1 MAEQGF
7 VLDIDTTFLNNLR
20 MADKALAKSVMHAK
34 YLTTEFHNMVGK
46 TGPYAQQINAI
57 HNALAKLGSGS
68 KMDFSQGI
76 VKIST
81 DSIAAIDKIHL
92 LVNNLNKL
100 RQRSDELK
108 AHTSIGMFVDD
119 KDFHRVSALMQGLK
133 DAREMLRTG
142 KLELYETRDIAA
154 QIELYK
160 AAIKELTKTDEDRTK
175 DVIKEVNERIRQ
187 SEREAKAALK
197 NRDAYYTKTPAK
209 ALNFAEQAKS
219 LEELKRAYRY
229 LEQVRDR
236 MNPDTKTGQKNI
248 ANLNKAMAE
257 TKNRINS
264 IVESNAKLKGSF
276 DGTSKAALNF
286 AKQAKSLEELK
297 RAYRY
302 LEQARD
308 RINPDTRIGQER
320 IANLNKAMAETKN
333 KINNIAK
340 SNDNLKGS
348 FDRVSIAANQLKS
361 IMGAVFGLTA
371 IKNFASKL
379 ISVRGEFEMI
389 QKSLEVLLRSS
400 AKAEAI
406 WKNITSLALKS
417 PFKVQELATATKQM
431 AAYGIEADQ
440 LYHKTK
446 MLADISAGLGVEMSR
461 LILAYGQVKAANF
474 LRGTEL
480 RQFTE
485 AGIDMLGQLSA
496 YFTEIEGRAVT
507 TAEVFERI
515 SKRMVLF
522 EDVDQVLTRITSRG
536 GTFYKMQEEQSKTLR
551 GNISNL
557 KDEIALMFNEIGE
570 SNSGALL
577 FIVKMIRSIVEHW
590 RVWLPL
596 LTATVS
602 AFIAWKASGT
612 VLNGVLAVME
622 LRTKFLTARQRLL
635 QAGLKGVK
643 NAAISAGMAL
653 KVMSNSMNVTWWAKL
668 LQLIFTVVSA
678 LSALGAA
685 VSTSLSADS
694 TGSSETL
701 KIFEEES
708 AKLTELTGKIDKY
721 NAAID
726 ALEKSKAEQ
735 AKTDANSLSVQE
747 QLNILY
753 SERSAAVSELASI
766 NNDYVTSL
774 ANVLNSEKRLADPNN
789 PLSASKALA
798 KDMQEY
804 AGYVTAAADT
814 NFEKLNQAAADTVL
828 AYARGIEKF
837 GYITQEQ
844 LEANSKKAQEAY
856 EDQLFWYRV
865 GSGSYALKA
874 IDRYSEGETFL
885 GDSVFVAPQDDFSG
899 FQNFVKNVANPIEHT
914 IATVAAVEEAFGV
927 VQKAYSWIGD
937 EIFEASTGRSIFEAL
952 DEKKEI
958 ASYVSSLD
966 SLATE
971 LGPIIGVVEDL
982 FNVKPGDLADND
994 ELRKEVQRY
1003 FRNFLLTATEIDPEM
1018 KKIIQDRFASIMGF
1032 TWVDDGDEL
1041 EDWQKRYNGLLSS
1054 LIKSMGLTADAAIE
1068 LSSALNSIKYVDTKW
1083 DDKKKDL
1090 EEALKLNKEIIEAYE
1105 GYPAPYKSMTEKDQ
1119 TLLGHKGVATTFSGL
1134 DIPRLY
1140 TSSDYGKALQAKDV
1154 IELLLQFEKI
1164 DKETSE
1170 KNNYIKEIL
1179 KSMEDVHKA
1188 YKTMQKTMSD
1198 DVAIFGAWDR
1208 YGDVLSNALSKIGM
1222 SVDAFKE
1229 QFGDLASEDEFT
1241 QALEWLA
1248 TRAQDASERM
1258 DIQRVIGEYK
1268 WELIMEED
1276 AKSLR
1281 DITKQIDDLFT
1292 GYELSIELDK
1302 LNVPKDFAS
1311 SFFNVDITSLDQ
1323 LRSRVADVFTGIKD
1337 YNSSLVEASNSME
1350 TMFDGNVDLLN
1361 RKIIPAQKLAEKGW
1375 EDVGEGFET
1384 LFTQSYHIQDAGGET
1399 ITILAT
1405 PILPDGSV
1413 LSSEELEEYVTN
1425 TLQGTDIKATD
1436 AAGKGVVVHVGVEA
1450 DSDIQTSLDKWQ
1462 EAYYAKAM
1470 MGKDDIKEYED
1481 YLSKIDE
1488 LETKSQ
1494 QERLKKYVEYSK
1506 LAMGERAKILM
1517 GSVTEIED
1525 INKTFSLTNSLA
1537 LNKGLIGADVK
1548 NLLDQQGKSI
1558 RDIIDLSDTDLA
1570 SKWGFTTEQIS
1581 ALREFNSQ
1589 LLEQRDIAIEAS
1601 KAKSEEKMHAV
1612 EWDELKESSVFMSA
1626 MQDLDRVSSTA
1637 LDKLISNIQSLKSE
1651 WVNMPY
1657 SEVKEMVSYLEKLE
1671 SAKLAYDAPDEVIS
1685 NSKAAMAELKYTSGD
1700 EARDAMFAAEE
1711 QIALLNE
1718 ELAIVEMI
1726 ESRRQNNVTDEA
1738 IMNEL
1743 LSANIASE
1751 IAISNAMSRTSATVK
1766 SELKAQKDITSD
1778 ASKYLRLVKSILDAH
1793 KEKQKRLKDIKQVID
1808 KIFDGWDAVNS
1819 LFEEGSMS
1827 SEIANLT
1834 KGVSN
1839 IVFESLGMVEAF
1851 KAAKLGLKDGGTEAE
1866 IFGYKL
1872 NMAMGIIG
1880 WIVMAIQLIAKGLK
1894 FAFEMHDKKRQE
1906 QIDAEMEKLEKL
1918 QKEYEKLEKAIA
1930 DAYTATDLNKYT
1942 SLATKNLNDQIAS
1955 TKKLIAL
1962 EEDKKKSDDEAIKE
1976 WKDSIEDMEEQLE
1989 ELIAEKFSKATDGV
2003 LDDVL
2008 SATDGFVNAWHD
2020 AFKET
2025 GDGISGLQ
2033 DEFNEMFANILK
2045 RQASLT
2051 LISPMIEQ
2059 FKGELE
2065 RYMQDSVLSE
2075 NEALALRDFWDSLVP
2090 RMNDSLK
2097 TYFDIFSDI
2106 LEVDYGELSGLE
2118 KGIQGMTEDQ
2128 AEVLASYWNSCRF
2141 MLSSIDNNLASL
2153 ASHVLTGG
2161 NAANPMLVELKE
2173 HTRLLESIDARIAS
2187 IIGIG
2192 GMSSHSLSYIR
2203 VNDA

>member
-1 MAEQGF
+1 MAEQGY
-7 VLDIDTTFLNNLR
+7 VLGIDTEFLNNLR
-20 MADKALAKSVMHAK
+20 MADAALAKSVTHTK
-34 YLTTEFHNMVGK
+34 YLTNEFQNMVGK
-46 TGPYAQQINAI
+46 TGPYAQQISAI
-57 HNALAKLGSGS
+57 QNALAKLGAGS

-81 DSIAAIDKIHL
+81 DAMTATDKIYL
-92 LVNNLNKL
+92 LMHNINKL
-100 RQRSDELK
+100 HQRFDELK
-108 AHTSIGMFVDD
+108 AQTTMGMFVDD
-119 KDFHRVSALMQGLK
+119 KDLNKISALMQGLK

-142 KLELYETRDIAA
+142 RLDLYETKDVTA

-160 AAIKELTKTDEDRTK
+160 AAIKELSKTDEDRTK
-175 DVIKEVNERIRQ
+175 AVIKEVNERIRQ

-197 NRDAYYTKTPAK
+197 NRNAQYTSTPEEALDFAK
-209 ALNFAEQAKS
+209 QAKS
-219 LEELKRAYRY
+219 LEDLKRAYRY
-229 LEQVRDR
+229 LEQVRDKI
-236 MNPDTKTGQKNI
+236 NPDTKDGQKNI
-248 ANLNKAMAE
+248 A
-257 TKNRINS
+257 
-264 IVESNAKLKGSF
+264 
-276 DGTSKAALNF
+276 D
-286 AKQAKSLEELK
+286 
-297 RAYRY
+297 
-302 LEQARD
+302 
-308 RINPDTRIGQER
+308 
-320 IANLNKAMAETKN
+320 LNKAMAETKN
-333 KINNIAK
+333 KIKNIVDRNAE
-340 SNDNLKGS
+340 LKGS
-348 FDRVSIAANQLKS
+348 FDRLSSAANELKS
-361 IMGAVFGLTA
+361 IMGTVFGVTA

-406 WKNITSLALKS
+406 WKNISNLALKS
-417 PFKVQELATATKQM
+417 PFKIQELATATKQM
-431 AAYGIEADQ
+431 AAYGIESDQ

-496 YFTEIEGRAVT
+496 YLTEIEGRAVT

-515 SKRMVLF
+515 SKRMISF

-536 GTFYKMQEEQSKTLR
+536 GTFYKMQEEQAKTLR

-570 SNSGALL
+570 SNGGALL
-577 FIVKMIRSIVEHW
+577 YIVKMIRSIVEHW

-596 LTATVS
+596 LTATAS

-612 VLNGVLAVME
+612 ALNAVLAVME
-622 LRTKFLTARQRLL
+622 MRTKFLAVKQKLL
-635 QAGLKGVK
+635 QTGLKGVRG
-643 NAAISAGMAL
+643 AAISAGMAL
-653 KVMSNSMNVTWWAKL
+653 KAMSSSMNVTWWSKL
-668 LQLIFTVVSA
+668 IQLIFTVVSA
-678 LSALGAA
+678 LGALGAA
-685 VSTSLSADS
+685 ASTALSVDDF

-721 NAAID
+721 NTAID

-747 QLNILY
+747 QLNVLY

-789 PLSASKALA
+789 PLTASKALA
-798 KDMQEY
+798 KNMREY
-804 AGYVTAAADT
+804 AGYVSAAADT
-814 NFEKLNQAAADTVL
+814 DFEKLNQAAADTVL
-828 AYARGIEKF
+828 EYARGIEKF
-837 GYITQEQ
+837 GYITQEK
-844 LEANSKKAQEAY
+844 LEEVSKKAQEAY
-856 EDQLFWYRV
+856 EDTLLAYQI

-885 GDSVFVAPQDDFSG
+885 GESVFVAPQDDWSG
-899 FQNFVKNVANPIEHT
+899 FENFVKHVANPIEHT

-927 VQKAYSWIGD
+927 VQKAYSWIGE
-937 EIFEASTGRSIFEAL
+937 EIFEAYTGRSILETL
-952 DEKKEI
+952 SDMKET
-958 ASYVSSLD
+958 ASYMTSLE

-971 LGPIIGVVEDL
+971 LGPIIGVIQGL
-982 FNVKPGDLADND
+982 FKVKPGDLADND

-1041 EDWQKRYNGLLSS
+1041 EDWQDRYNSLLSS
-1054 LIKSMGLTADAAIE
+1054 LIKSMGLTADAAIN
-1068 LSSALNSIKYVDTKW
+1068 LSSALNSIKYVDTTW
-1083 DDKKKDL
+1083 ADKKKDL
-1090 EEALKLNKEIIEAYE
+1090 EEELKLNKAIIESYE
-1105 GYPAPYKSMTEKDQ
+1105 SYPAGYRSKTEAQ
-1119 TLLGHKGVATTFSGL
+1119 QRQSAGHLLSNIGISNP

-1140 TSSDYGKALQAKDV
+1140 TSAEYGKAVQAV
-1154 IELLLQFEKI
+1154 HALEVLLGFEKI
-1164 DKETSE
+1164 E
-1170 KNNYIKEIL
+1170 KDAPQKTNYIKDIL

-1222 SVDAFKE
+1222 SVEAFKE

-1302 LNVPKDFAS
+1302 LNVPKDFARD
-1311 SFFNVDITSLDQ
+1311 FFNVDITSLDQ
-1323 LRSRVADVFTGIKD
+1323 LRSRVADVFTGIED
-1337 YNSSLVEASNSME
+1337 YNSSLVEASNNMG

-1361 RKIIPAQKLAEKGW
+1361 RKLIPTQKLAEKGW

-1384 LFTQSYHIQDAGGET
+1384 LLTQAYHIQDAGGET

-1413 LSSEELEEYVTN
+1413 LSSEELEDYVIN

-1462 EAYYAKAM
+1462 DAYYAKAM
-1470 MGKDDIKEYED
+1470 MGEDDIKAYED
-1481 YLSKIDE
+1481 YLNKIDE
-1488 LETKSQ
+1488 LETKAQ

-1517 GSVTEIED
+1517 GSVDEIAD
-1525 INKTFSLTNSLA
+1525 INKTFALTNSLA
-1537 LNKGLIGADVK
+1537 LNKGLIGPDVK
-1548 NLLDQQGKSI
+1548 NMLDQQGKSI
-1558 RDIIDLSDTDLA
+1558 SDIIDLSDTDLA
-1570 SKWGFTTEQIS
+1570 SKWGFTTEQIN
-1581 ALREFNSQ
+1581 ALREFNSL
-1589 LLEQRDIAIEAS
+1589 LLEQRDIAVEAS

-1626 MQDLDRVSSTA
+1626 MQDLDRVSSAA
-1637 LDKLISNIQSLKSE
+1637 LDKLISNIQSLKAE

-1657 SEVKEMVSYLEKLE
+1657 SDVKEMVSYLEKLE
-1671 SAKLAYDAPDEVIS
+1671 SAKLAYDAPNKVIS
-1685 NSKAAMAELKYTSGD
+1685 KAKAEMSELKFTSGD

-1711 QIALLNE
+1711 KIALLNE

-1726 ESRRQNNVTDEA
+1726 ESRRQSGVTDEA

-1751 IAISNAMSRTSATVK
+1751 SAISNAMSRTSATVK
-1766 SELKAQKDITSD
+1766 DELKAEKDITSN

-1793 KEKQKRLKDIKQVID
+1793 KEKEKRLKDIKQSID
-1808 KIFDGWDAVNS
+1808 KIFDGWDAVNA

-1827 SEIANLT
+1827 SEITNLT

-1839 IVFESLGMVEAF
+1839 IVFESLGMVEGF
-1851 KAAKLGLKDGGTEAE
+1851 KAAKLGLQEGGTEAE

-1894 FAFEMHDKKRQE
+1894 FAFDMHDKKRQE

-1918 QKEYEKLEKAIA
+1918 QKEYEKLEKAVT
-1930 DAYTATDLNKYT
+1930 DAYTASDLNKYT
-1942 SLATKNLNDQIAS
+1942 SQATKNLNDQIAS

-1962 EEDKKKSDDEAIKE
+1962 EEDKKKSDDEAVKE

-2051 LISPMIEQ
+2051 LISPMIER

-2065 RYMQDSVLSE
+2065 KSMQDSVLSE
-2075 NEALALRDFWDSLVP
+2075 NEALALRDLWDSLVP
-2090 RMNDSLK
+2090 KMNDSLK
-2097 TYFDIFSDI
+2097 SYFDIFSDI

-2118 KGIQGMTEDQ
+2118 KGVQGMTEDQ

-2161 NAANPMLVELKE
+2161 NTANPMLAELKE

>member
-20 MADKALAKSVMHAK
+20 MADKALAKSVTHAK
-34 YLTTEFHNMVGK
+34 YLTNEFQNMVGK
-46 TGPYAQQINAI
+46 TGPYAQQISAI
-57 HNALAKLGSGS
+57 QNALTKLGSGS

-76 VKIST
+76 AKIST
-81 DSIAAIDKIHL
+81 DSMTAIDKIYL
-92 LVNNLNKL
+92 LMSNINKL
-100 RQRSDELK
+100 RQRFDELK
-108 AHTSIGMFVDD
+108 AQTPMGMFVND
-119 KDFHRVSALMQGLK
+119 KDFNKVSELMQGIK

-142 KLELYETRDIAA
+142 KLDLYETREIAA

-175 DVIKEVNERIRQ
+175 VVIKEVNERIRQ

-236 MNPDTKTGQKNI
+236 INPDTKTGQKNI
-248 ANLNKAMAE
+248 
-257 TKNRINS
+257 S
-264 IVESNAKLKGSF
+264 
-276 DGTSKAALNF
+276 D
-286 AKQAKSLEELK
+286 
-297 RAYRY
+297 
-302 LEQARD
+302 
-308 RINPDTRIGQER
+308 
-320 IANLNKAMAETKN
+320 LNKAMAETKN
-333 KINNIAK
+333 KINKIVE
-340 SNDNLKGS
+340 SNANLKGS
-348 FDRVSIAANQLKS
+348 FDRVSNAAQELKS
-361 IMGAVFGLTA
+361 IIGAVFGLTA
-371 IKNFASKL
+371 IKNFVSKL

-406 WKNITSLALKS
+406 WKNISNLALKS

-536 GTFYKMQEEQSKTLR
+536 GTFYKMQEEQAKTLR

-570 SNSGALL
+570 SNGGALL
-577 FIVKMIRSIVEHW
+577 AIVKMIRSIVEHW

-612 VLNGVLAVME
+612 ALNALLAVME
-622 LRTKFLTARQRLL
+622 MRTKFLAVKQRLL
-635 QAGLKGVK
+635 QTGLKGVRG
-643 NAAISAGMAL
+643 AAISAGMAL
-653 KVMSNSMNVTWWAKL
+653 KAMSNSMNVTWWSKL
-668 LQLIFTVVSA
+668 IQLIFTVVSA
-678 LSALGAA
+678 LGALGAA
-685 VSTSLSADS
+685 ASTALSADDS

-747 QLNILY
+747 RLNVLY

-789 PLSASKALA
+789 PLTASKALA
-798 KDMQEY
+798 KNIKEY

-828 AYARGIEKF
+828 EYARGIEKF

-844 LEANSKKAQEAY
+844 LEANSKKAQETY
-856 EDQLFWYRV
+856 DDLLWKYQLV
-865 GSGSYALKA
+865 SGSYGLKS
-874 IDRYSEGETFL
+874 IDRYLAGETIF
-885 GDSVFVAPQDDFSG
+885 GDSAFFAPQDDLTG
-899 FQNFVKNVANPIEHT
+899 VENFIKNVVNPIEHT
-914 IATVAAVEEAFGV
+914 LGTVAIVGEAIGS
-927 VQKAYSWIGD
+927 VQKNASRVADWIG
-937 EIFEASTGRSIFEAL
+937 EWFIGTTPEEELSKL
-952 DEKKEI
+952 KKET
-958 ASYVSSLD
+958 SYITSLE

-1041 EDWQKRYNGLLSS
+1041 EDWQKRYNSLLSS
-1054 LIKSMGLTADAAIE
+1054 LIDSMGLTADAAIE

-1090 EEALKLNKEIIEAYE
+1090 EEGLKLNKAIIEAYE
-1105 GYPAPYKSMTEKDQ
+1105 SYPARYKSMTEKDQ
-1119 TLLGHKGVATTFSGL
+1119 ALLGFKGIATTFSGL

-1140 TSSDYGKALQAKDV
+1140 TSSDYGKALQAKDA

-1164 DKETSE
+1164 DAKAPE

-1222 SVDAFKE
+1222 SVEAFKE

-1470 MGKDDIKEYED
+1470 MGEDDIKAYED

-1517 GSVTEIED
+1517 GSVNEIED

-1558 RDIIDLSDTDLA
+1558 KDIIDLSDTDLT

-1612 EWDELKESSVFMSA
+1612 EWNELKESSVFMSA

-1637 LDKLISNIQSLKSE
+1637 LDKLISNIQSLKAE

-1657 SEVKEMVSYLEKLE
+1657 SEVKEMASYLEKLE
-1671 SAKLAYDAPDEVIS
+1671 TAKFAYDAPDKVIS
-1685 NSKAAMAELKYTSGD
+1685 NSKAAMAKLKYTSGD

-1711 QIALLNE
+1711 KIALLNE

-1726 ESRRQNNVTDEA
+1726 ESRRQKGVTDEA

-1751 IAISNAMSRTSATVK
+1751 SAISNAMSRTSATVK

-1851 KAAKLGLKDGGTEAE
+1851 KAAKLGLQEGGTEAE

-1894 FAFEMHDKKRQE
+1894 FAFDMHDKKRQE

-1962 EEDKKKSDDEAIKE
+1962 EEDKKKSDDEAVKE
-1976 WKDSIEDMEEQLE
+1976 WEDSIEDMEEQLE

-2065 RYMQDSVLSE
+2065 RSMQDSVLSE
-2075 NEALALRDFWDSLVP
+2075 NEALALRDLWDSLVP
-2090 RMNDSLK
+2090 RMNDSLRS
-2097 TYFDIFSDI
+2097 YFDVFSDI